1 MESLADFSGRTEL
14 FRAVTDWCAHG
25 AERYFLLG
33 GGVGTGKTAA
43 MARLIARGSPVTAGH
58 VCDPAE
64 LTTRNPVEAAQVLSV
79 QLAERVEGFT
89 AALLGLDRPE
99 EPSRVEGNAVAG
111 PVASGGVNAGVFI
124 SKLFINPPSDEAVW
138 RRAVIGPLRR
148 LAAEGR
154 LPPVLIA
161 VDALDEAD
169 LYDGQTKLTDL
180 VLAVGADL
188 SAVRWLLSTRYPE
201 RVTERLPEREVRR
214 WDLSYGAGG
223 TETLRDVRAF
233 LVGEL
238 GIGPGPALQ
247 LAEQRTGGNFL
258 HARLLVETVRA
269 RGGAD
274 PGLVLDVLANT
285 PPDLDGS
292 QSGYLRQIV
301 KSDRELDWGHDY
313 RPVFSVLV
321 AAREPVDLPTLIR
334 LSGMPA
340 SSVTRVL
347 ARARP
352 LLSPEPAADQY
363 RYSLYHAQFHAFLAH
378 STRAGD
384 WWCDPEEAHQRV
396 MRAYEKQTA
405 TWTRWQRL
413 DDYGTRHLLEHARRA
428 GWTAADFDPLVAPGY
443 VARAA
448 EGPDAAGAVLRRLGV
463 PIAVALAEPDPVRAF
478 FWSWA
483 ARRIKGAL
491 TELLAADMPTLL
503 VKAGQA
509 EFAVA
514 SLSLTADTGYHRAR
528 LAHVVAALAAEG
540 RQAMVRTAVSLAS
553 RGDRAQLLVLA
564 ATALAEADP
573 EQAWTWVEEARESE
587 EDWGRLGKP
596 ERTALLTALASVPAL
611 ADRAAQLADDT
622 QESLNALVLGLTRW
636 NPRGAVGIAPDR
648 NLPARGTAFEALA
661 AVDPGQAQ
669 TLLAELGPK
678 DWIRTRIDYQ
688 ETLRAGASRHRVLR
702 ALAGPGHPA
711 DEDLLLLAAA
721 LAHDPDDR
729 ELRTAAQLPLPVPG
743 GLTDGPRPWPTV
755 TAKSLADLD
764 LAALRRD
771 PRASE
776 IAVSVVFR
784 AMQAQFIAGKRTLR
798 EHEVAEVCGRLCA
811 ALVALDP
818 MAADG
823 VITEVMSDG
832 SFDIDRSD
840 FAVALV
846 GRLCPSD
853 PDNAWRL
860 VRRFDDH
867 LVYRAW
873 VAALPEA
880 RFDEGVRRVA
890 SVEAQ
895 YSTTRAELA
904 GLLAAKLPKG
914 EGERVKELLR
924 LTSPIADGA
933 VFQLEHEAIG
943 AAFAPEPGEGD
954 GLASLLRRHIA
965 FREQTE
971 RVRAEVPGGQ
981 DADVPSGQ
989 DSDSLRV
996 LADHVAAGARDPG
1009 IVLLAATAAE
1019 LLRDEEKSD
1028 AGRAR
1033 ELLEACLDPHV
1044 NPTVGM
1050 MSLRPRST
1058 RAVLRAYA
1066 CWHEQLLRPLDGFV
1080 GLVLDRVEDQG
1091 AVRLL
1096 AHLLEELPP
1105 GDRQG
1110 VLDSAERRR
1119 TGMGAALE
1127 GVLDV
1132 CESGRSPRSWLRTG
1146 GSETPSDAVW
1156 RTAVD
1161 MALLALG
1168 RRNPR
1173 EALDVPA
1180 GRTGDW
1186 PARYVDRTESLRSYA
1201 FVFSAVA
1208 RGDRAL
1214 AVEAANDLCG
1224 RHEGNAYARDTLHV
1238 IAMAVAE
1245 DDWWAGLRVGDSID
1259 MEWVRGPAL
1268 GSLAA
1273 AATSLRPSRE
1283 RRRAYTAVLES
1294 ARTRPLHYGLDR
1306 LLQGLLTALSVDPES
1321 HPDILAWLIPNV
1333 TTDSDNGAAE
1343 RRRLGDLARLV
1354 ARCSGADGGAPDLR
1368 AAASLA
1374 TAAWRL

>member
-1 MESLADFSGRTEL
+1 MERLADFSGRTEL
-14 FRAVTDWCAHG
+14 FGAVTDWRARG
-25 AERYFLLG
+25 TERYFLLG
-33 GGVGTGKTAA
+33 GGVGTGKTTA
-43 MARLIARGSPVTAGH
+43 MARLVACGAPVTAGH
-58 VCDPAE
+58 VCDPADV
-64 LTTRNPVEAAQVLSV
+64 TTRNPVEAAQALSV
-79 QLAERVEGFT
+79 QLAERVEGFA
-89 AALLGLDRPE
+89 AALIGLDRPE
-99 EPSRVEGNAVAG
+99 EPPRVKGKAVAG
-111 PVASGGVNAGVFI
+111 PVASGGVNVGVFI
-124 SKLFINPPSDEAVW
+124 SKLFINPPSVEAVW

-148 LAAEGR
+148 LAGEGR

-169 LYDGQTKLTDL
+169 LYDGRTKLADL

-201 RVTERLPEREVRR
+201 RVVERLPERDVRR

-238 GIGPGPALQ
+238 GIGQGPVLQ
-247 LAEQRTGGNFL
+247 RAERRAGGNFL

-269 RGGAD
+269 RGGTD
-274 PGLVLDVLANT
+274 PGLVLDVLEKT
-285 PPDLDGS
+285 PPGLDGI

-301 KSDRELDWGHDY
+301 ESDRELNWGNGY
-313 RPVFSVLV
+313 QSVFFALV
-321 AAREPVDLPTLIR
+321 AAQEPLDLPTLIR
-334 LSGMPA
+334 LSGIPA

-347 ARARP
+347 SRIRP
-352 LLSPEPAADQY
+352 LLRQEPAADRH
-363 RYSLYHAQFHAFLAH
+363 RYSLHHAEFHAFLAD

-384 WWCDPEEAHQRV
+384 WCCDPEEAHQRV

-405 TWTRWQRL
+405 TWTRWERL
-413 DDYGTRHLLEHARRA
+413 DDYGVRHLLEHARQA
-428 GWTAADFDPLVAPGY
+428 GWTAVDFDPLVVPGY

-463 PIAVALAEPDPVRAF
+463 PIGVALAEPDPVRAF

-491 TELLAADMPTLL
+491 TDLLTADMPTLL

-509 EFAVA
+509 EFAIA
-514 SLSLTADTGYHRAR
+514 SLSLTADTGYHRTR
-528 LAHVVAALAAEG
+528 LGHVVTALAGEG
-540 RQAMVRTAVSLAS
+540 RPAMVRTAVSLAP
-553 RGDRAQLLVLA
+553 REDRAQLLVLA

-573 EQAWTWVEEARESE
+573 EQAWTWVEETRASG
-587 EDWGRLGKP
+587 EDWGRLG
-596 ERTALLTALASVPAL
+596 ESDRNALLTALASVPAL

-636 NPRGAVGIAPDR
+636 NPRRAVGIAPGR

-661 AVDPGQAQ
+661 AVDPGQARA
-669 TLLAELGPK
+669 LLGELSPE

-688 ETLRAGASRHRVLR
+688 EALRTGASRHRVLR
-702 ALAGPGHPA
+702 ALASPDGPA
-711 DEDLLLLAAA
+711 DTDLLLLAATF
-721 LAHDPDDR
+721 AHNPDDQ
-729 ELRTAAQLPLPVPG
+729 ELRTAAQLPPPVPG
-743 GLTDGPRPWPTV
+743 GLTDRPRPWPTV
-755 TAKSLADLD
+755 TAKRLAELD
-764 LAALRRD
+764 LAVLCRD

-776 IAVSVVFR
+776 IAASVVFR
-784 AMQAQFIAGKRTLR
+784 AMQAQFIAR
-798 EHEVAEVCGRLCA
+798 ERAFREREVAEACGQLCA

-818 MAADG
+818 VAADG
-823 VITEVMSDG
+823 VITDVTSDRP
-832 SFDIDRSD
+832 SDINQSV
-840 FAVALV
+840 FAAALV

-853 PDNAWRL
+853 PDHAWRL

-867 LVYRAW
+867 RVYCAW
-873 VAALPEA
+873 VEALPEA

-890 SVEAQ
+890 SVEAE
-895 YSTTRAELA
+895 SNLTRAELA

-914 EGERVKELLR
+914 ESERAKELLR

-943 AAFAPEPGEGD
+943 AAFAPKSGESR

-971 RVRAEVPGGQ
+971 GVRAEVPGGQ
-981 DADVPSGQ
+981 D
-989 DSDSLRV
+989 SDSLRA

-1019 LLRDEEKSD
+1019 LLRDEEHGD
-1028 AGRAR
+1028 AGSAR
-1033 ELLEACLDPHV
+1033 ELLQACLDPYV
-1044 NPTVGM
+1044 NPAIGM
-1050 MSLRPRST
+1050 ISLRPRST
-1058 RAVLRAYA
+1058 RAVLRAYT

-1105 GDRQG
+1105 EDRQG

-1119 TGMGAALE
+1119 TGMGVVLE

-1132 CESGRSPRSWLRTG
+1132 WESGRSPRAWLRTSR
-1146 GSETPSDAVW
+1146 SEAPSDDVW
-1156 RTAVD
+1156 RNAVD

-1173 EALDVPA
+1173 EALDVLA
-1180 GRTGDW
+1180 GGASDW
-1186 PARYVDRTESLRSYA
+1186 PARYVDRTGHLSSYA
-1201 FVFSAVA
+1201 FVLPSVA

-1224 RHEGNAYARDTLHV
+1224 RHQGNAYARDTLRV

-1245 DDWWAGLRVGDSID
+1245 DDWWAGLRIGNSID

-1273 AATSLRPSRE
+1273 AATSLSPSRK
-1283 RRRAYTAVLES
+1283 RHRAYTAVLES
-1294 ARTRPLHYGLDR
+1294 ARTRPLQYGLDNLVR
-1306 LLQGLLTALSVDPES
+1306 GLLTALSVDPEPY
-1321 HPDILAWLIPNV
+1321 PDILAWLIPNV
-1333 TTDSDNGAAE
+1333 TRDSDSAAAE
-1343 RRRLGDLARLV
+1343 SRRLGDLARLV
-1354 ARCSGADGGAPDLR
+1354 ARCSGVDSGARDLHS
-1368 AAASLA
+1368 AASLA